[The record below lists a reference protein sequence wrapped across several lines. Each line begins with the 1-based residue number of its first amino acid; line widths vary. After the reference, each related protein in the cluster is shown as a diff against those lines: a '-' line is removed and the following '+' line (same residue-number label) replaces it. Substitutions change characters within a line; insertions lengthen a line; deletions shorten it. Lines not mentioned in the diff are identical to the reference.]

1 MFPTWALERV
11 AYWAIFALIV
21 LSFEKLGR
29 NMNLNKLRMGPRI
42 EKTITAIVILG
53 IVLLFSWAAFHV

>member
-29 NMNLNKLRMGPRI
+29 NMNLNKLRMEPRI